1 MDCRSSSGMGTVR
14 HQNQNKIAAYAA
26 SCLCTLV
33 LFAST
38 GFSSERS
45 VSEPSQDQFS
55 NNDPIISKLKPER
68 ARGRGF
74 RLEFLVDAPLDI
86 FWNYKTNFDNDLL
99 HKNRYITSHKLV
111 SHEENLVITET
122 EYSYKPKEVFK
133 WQTTVFP
140 DQNLLKYEL
149 LNPEEC
155 GQKYH
160 YGYIQLE
167 AEGDR
172 TRVTQVS
179 YFDFFGV
186 AFWVNYP
193 FKGGMSEFLKYTAR
207 WEQQFVSEFEHQYQ

>member
-1 MDCRSSSGMGTVR
+1 MVYVRSCVCALLLIVSNG
-14 HQNQNKIAAYAA
+14 Y
-26 SCLCTLV
+26 
-33 LFAST
+33 
-38 GFSSERS
+38 SSERS
-45 VSEPSQDQFS
+45 VSDLSHDQFS
-55 NNDPIISKLKPER
+55 NNNPIISKLKPER
-68 ARGRGF
+68 AHGRGF
-74 RLEFLVDAPLDI
+74 KLEFLVNAPLDV

-99 HKNRYITSHKLV
+99 HKNRFITSHKLV
-111 SHEENLVITET
+111 SREENLVITET
-122 EYSYKPKEVFK
+122 EYSYKPRKVFK

-140 DQNLLKYEL
+140 DRNLLKYEL

-167 AEGDR
+167 AEGNG
-172 TRVTQVS
+172 TRVIQVS

-186 AFWVNYP
+186 SLWVNYP